1 MIPLRLPANLAQP
14 RSPRK
19 HKRHGKASP
28 PRIRSSFAKFRDS
41 ASDTLFLLRRC
52 RRSRLHNTFV
62 LIRFCDMLIGYARVS
77 TDDQDLRLQR
87 AALKDAGCKRTFEEK
102 VSGAK
107 RDRPELAKMIEQL
120 RDDDTVVVTRLDR
133 LARST
138 RDLLDIAEKLKEAG
152 AGLRSL
158 AEPWADTTSP
168 AGRMVLTV
176 FAGIA
181 EFERELIHQR
191 TSSGRVAA
199 KARGVRFGRPPKLT
213 PDQIALGERLVT
225 EGTSVREAAKLLK
238 CHHATLYRA
247 MTAAALAP

>member
-1 MIPLRLPANLAQP
+1 
-14 RSPRK
+14 
-19 HKRHGKASP
+19 
-28 PRIRSSFAKFRDS
+28 
-41 ASDTLFLLRRC
+41 
-52 RRSRLHNTFV
+52 
-62 LIRFCDMLIGYARVS
+62 MLIGYARVS

-87 AALKDAGCKRTFEEK
+87 AALKEAGCKRTFEEK
-102 VSGAK
+102 ISGAK
-107 RDRPELAKMIEQL
+107 RDRPELSKMIEQL
-120 RDDDTVVVTRLDR
+120 RNDDTVVVTRLDR

-213 PDQIALGERLVT
+213 SDQIALGERLVS

-247 MTAAALAP
+247 LTAAASGLEA